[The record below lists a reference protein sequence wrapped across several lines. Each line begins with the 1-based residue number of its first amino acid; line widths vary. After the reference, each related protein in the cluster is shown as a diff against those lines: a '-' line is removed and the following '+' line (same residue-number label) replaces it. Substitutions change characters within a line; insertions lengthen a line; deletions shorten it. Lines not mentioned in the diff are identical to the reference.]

1 MDLDIINSLS
11 TGKLQERSRAYDNG
25 EFSELLKADLA
36 QRRSESLVI
45 VSPKLEETLSE
56 DPDLCEEIRQKIAQ
70 LGQSRDNIIIVDR
83 NGEVTKY
90 SAKNESDNFS
100 SPTAEELKEV
110 AKARA
115 RRKARLDAYFQ
126 LLEKVCIK
134 RKLVEQ
140 ENAKRARG
148 KKYRSVTELGV
159 IVKSRQL
166 SPAPKNPDYFF

>member
-1 MDLDIINSLS
+1 MNLDIINSLS
-11 TGKLQERSRAYDNG
+11 TGKSQDYRCAYDDG
-25 EFSELLKADLA
+25 EFSELLSSDIA
-36 QRRSESLVI
+36 RRHSESLVI
-45 VSPKLEETLSE
+45 VSPKLEETLNE
-56 DPDLCEEIRQKIAQ
+56 NPDLREEIRQKIAQ

-83 NGEVTKY
+83 NGEVTRY
-90 SAKNESDNFS
+90 SAKTESDNFS

-115 RRKARLDAYFQ
+115 RRKARLNAYFQ

-159 IVKSRQL
+159 IVKSRLL